1 MLLLQLCEQVR
12 VWMVNGVKHQVVGR
26 AKVTDQFLLFLP
38 LLPVMLKIER
48 RNARKINKYAPAKKE
63 LIKYV
68 TYLHPWYENQM
79 TFYEIKLNVVID
91 RNPPQT
97 LKHLKSALEEMF
109 EKNRHL
115 NRANVNLVSIEEK
128 KKR

>member
-1 MLLLQLCEQVR
+1 
-12 VWMVNGVKHQVVGR
+12 
-26 AKVTDQFLLFLP
+26 
-38 LLPVMLKIER
+38 
-48 RNARKINKYAPAKKE
+48 
-63 LIKYV
+63 
-68 TYLHPWYENQM
+68 M

-91 RNPPQT
+91 RNQLQA

-115 NRANVNLVSIEEK
+115 NTGNVNLLNIEAK

>member
-1 MLLLQLCEQVR
+1 
-12 VWMVNGVKHQVVGR
+12 
-26 AKVTDQFLLFLP
+26 
-38 LLPVMLKIER
+38 
-48 RNARKINKYAPAKKE
+48 
-63 LIKYV
+63 
-68 TYLHPWYENQM
+68 M

-115 NRANVNLVSIEEK
+115 NRANLNLLSIKEK
-128 KKR
+128 KIK